1 MDLVCFLDK
10 HKIITTLGVGAL
22 SFSLVFGIK
31 DLIEDDK
38 MTYDLI
44 GRALYKVAGDDGVL
58 STEEKVKF
66 LKDLGL
72 EYSVQEGQK
81 LLLDKK
87 GEFAEV
93 YLDSSYVGTFHREAL
108 KKYVGMLHDEFWAS
122 YKSVKNVERD

>member
-1 MDLVCFLDK
+1 MDLISFLSK
-10 HKIITTLGVGAL
+10 HKIITTLGVGVI
-22 SFSLVFGIK
+22 SFSSVFGIK
-31 DLIEDDK
+31 DFIEDDK
-38 MTYDLI
+38 ITYDLI
-44 GRALYKVAGDDGVL
+44 GRALYKASGDDGVL

-72 EYSVQEGQK
+72 EYGVQEGQR

-108 KKYVGMLHDEFWAS
+108 KKYIGMPYNELWAS